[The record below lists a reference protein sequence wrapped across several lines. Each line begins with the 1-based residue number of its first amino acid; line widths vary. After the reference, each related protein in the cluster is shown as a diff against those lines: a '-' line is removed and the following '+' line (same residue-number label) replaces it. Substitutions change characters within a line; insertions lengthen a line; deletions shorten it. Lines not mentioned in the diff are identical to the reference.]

1 MTINQLARKPLAKRL
16 SSVAGS
22 PLAHVNE
29 GPAVSVVEPSERRA
43 TDEDSNSSQSSPQFH
58 PAIQPEN
65 TLTGL
70 QKYLLRVILLQA
82 GETVFHRGRIV
93 EVVDTHDSLRLLM
106 PLVEPDLSEGNY
118 TQAFWAPTRPA
129 DRQQF
134 KLDRRNKSRR
144 HQSIGISSGEGRP
157 NGARQVRL
165 RTRFPSTRYLTYLV
179 KDLGYAGCAA
189 FAAMVQ
195 AHQPWLRSVDR
206 RRGTGPHQYSP
217 IVCVM
222 HPYVPA
228 APSRRTHVGGGL
240 TEERVLE
247 GFRHMR
253 TDPKMKAA
261 LMEIVFRR
269 RSTLLVA
276 DEFGLK
282 AEILYVYASRL
293 RSHIRAGAGADL
305 HAQEKAA

>member
-1 MTINQLARKPLAKRL
+1 MIPFN
-16 SSVAGS
+16 
-22 PLAHVNE
+22 
-29 GPAVSVVEPSERRA
+29 
-43 TDEDSNSSQSSPQFH
+43 
-58 PAIQPEN
+58 PAIEPEN

-82 GETVFHRGRIV
+82 GETAFHRGRIV

-118 TQAFWAPTRPA
+118 TQTFWAPTRPA

-134 KLDRRNKSRR
+134 NLERRDRSRC
-144 HQSIGISSGEGRP
+144 HQSIGVSSGEGRP
-157 NGARQVRL
+157 HGARQVRL
-165 RTRFPSTRYLTYLV
+165 RTRFPSTLYLTYLV
-179 KDLGYAGCAA
+179 EDLGYDGSAA

-228 APSRRTHVGGGL
+228 APSRRTYVGGGL
-240 TEERVLE
+240 TEEQVLE
-247 GFRHMR
+247 GLRHMR
-253 TDPKMKAA
+253 TDPKTMAA
-261 LMEIVFRR
+261 LVEIVYRR

-276 DEFGLK
+276 DEFGLA
-282 AEILYVYASRL
+282 AENLYVYASRL